1 MKTFTLLFPD
11 INRAASVDAI
21 PLLLVQMQFICLSPV
36 ILSIEAMSNE

>member
-21 PLLLVQMQFICLSPV
+21 PLLQMQFICLSPV